1 MDEIPASQVWG
12 NDPSSQTVNYKI
24 KPEGNYCPISFL
36 KALCLIH
43 SYVLFYPFPRLLP
56 RVQML
61 LLAYLIQ
68 WRLIVF
74 FLRDLLWYMQW
85 VWAGIVGNQWL
96 AVGLVDIQRGLAG
109 SEAIAFS
116 GLLQKL
122 LTMETF
128 KTEIELLLI
137 YHAVLSSHAAFSII
151 ATR

>member
-1 MDEIPASQVWG
+1 
-12 NDPSSQTVNYKI
+12 
-24 KPEGNYCPISFL
+24 
-36 KALCLIH
+36 
-43 SYVLFYPFPRLLP
+43 
-56 RVQML
+56 
-61 LLAYLIQ
+61 
-68 WRLIVF
+68 
-74 FLRDLLWYMQW
+74 MQW

-96 AVGLVDIQRGLAG
+96 AVGLDIQRGTAG

-128 KTEIELLLI
+128 KSEIELLLI

>member
-1 MDEIPASQVWG
+1 
-12 NDPSSQTVNYKI
+12 
-24 KPEGNYCPISFL
+24 
-36 KALCLIH
+36 
-43 SYVLFYPFPRLLP
+43 
-56 RVQML
+56 
-61 LLAYLIQ
+61 
-68 WRLIVF
+68 
-74 FLRDLLWYMQW
+74 MQW

-151 ATR
+151 